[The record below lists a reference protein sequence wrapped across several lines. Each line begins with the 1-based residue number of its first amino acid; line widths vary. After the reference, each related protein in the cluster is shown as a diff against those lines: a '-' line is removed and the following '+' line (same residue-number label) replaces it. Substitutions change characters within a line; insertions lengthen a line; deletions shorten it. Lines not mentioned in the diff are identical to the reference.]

1 MRYHRTNHPGL
12 GFAARVSPPSSDI
25 FLLSSNRTCSA
36 ASFPSEE
43 SSKWYDIR
51 SDYVV
56 MSYERTVIDR
66 VPKQLLNSRVSRN
79 VSVRSDY
86 VVMSYERTVI
96 DRVPK
101 QLLNSRV
108 SRNVSVRSLG
118 FECSDRR
125 CCVKVVE
132 HHLLQVASGSDRERV
147 CIGHKTN
154 FDHPSKYPCSSVG
167 RWTVSGG
174 GRLFVEKVS
183 RMITLA

>member
-79 VSVRSDY
+79 VSVRS
-86 VVMSYERTVI
+86 
-96 DRVPK
+96 
-101 QLLNSRV
+101 
-108 SRNVSVRSLG
+108 LG

-132 HHLLQVASGSDRERV
+132 HHLLQVASGSNRERV